1 MTHAASLSFAR
12 LPGQAEITLDQDKT
26 YGKAKLIP
34 PFLNTLSVQKYVV
47 RISAWPRT
55 TLVLACKR
63 FPTRG
68 AQVQEFQ
75 NASSVTILLRAN
87 QTKASIQIGRFGEP
101 RPPRNVHGKFLECRP
116 HGWLVLELSYATHKT
131 AVAFHCNTL
140 QGAAWTT
147 EMTRISVR
155 RM

>member
-1 MTHAASLSFAR
+1 LTHAASLSFAR

-34 PFLNTLSVQKYVV
+34 PFLNTVSVQKYVV

-101 RPPRNVHGKFLECRP
+101 RPPRNVHGSVGRMV
-116 HGWLVLELSYATHKT
+116 GLSWNSATPRTKLRWPFIATHCRALRGPRK
-131 AVAFHCNTL
+131 
-140 QGAAWTT
+140 
-147 EMTRISVR
+147 
-155 RM
+155 